1 MEGLFRRKKSIK
13 NIDARPF
20 TAGHQCFGEIYENE
34 DSNFIGLFLT
44 LYLYYI
50 RRLLTEFKLVAIF
63 MMSFILI
70 QMD

>member
-1 MEGLFRRKKSIK
+1 MPGLLQPGINALGKYMKTKI
-13 NIDARPF
+13 A
-20 TAGHQCFGEIYENE
+20 T
-34 DSNFIGLFLT
+34 FIGLFLT
-44 LYLYYI
+44 LYPYYI

>member
-1 MEGLFRRKKSIK
+1 MPDLLQSGINALGKYMKTKI
-13 NIDARPF
+13 A
-20 TAGHQCFGEIYENE
+20 T
-34 DSNFIGLFLT
+34 FIGLFLT

>member
-1 MEGLFRRKKSIK
+1 MPDFLQSGINALGKYMKTKI
-13 NIDARPF
+13 A
-20 TAGHQCFGEIYENE
+20 T
-34 DSNFIGLFLT
+34 FIGLFLT

-63 MMSFILI
+63 MMRFILI